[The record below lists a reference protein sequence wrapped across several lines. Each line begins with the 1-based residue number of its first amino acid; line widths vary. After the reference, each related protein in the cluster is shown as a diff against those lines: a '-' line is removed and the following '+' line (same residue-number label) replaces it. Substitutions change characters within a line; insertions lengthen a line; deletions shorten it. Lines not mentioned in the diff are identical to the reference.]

1 MAIPKLPTSNPF
13 SNIWNWLYEK
23 NKTIIPNPMK
33 PSDIKVTKEK
43 VMDYNNLRELLV
55 ETHAPTGK
63 INKLINEVNKLIQKV
78 AKNETDISIIQKRLD
93 IIDNVLKLKSTAT
106 HMHVATSV
114 GAPTGPPVGRKGGKL
129 QVGGFHPGF
138 TKPVA
143 TSREENLKR
152 QLINDI
158 KKLQN

>member
-1 MAIPKLPTSNPF
+1 MAIKKLPTGDPF
-13 SNIWNWLYEK
+13 NNIWKWLYEK
-23 NKTIIPNPMK
+23 TKVFTPNPMK
-33 PSDIKVTKEK
+33 PFEKDTTKEK
-43 VMDYNNLRELLV
+43 IMNYNNLRELLI

-63 INKLINEVNKLIQKV
+63 INKIINEVNKLIQKV

-93 IIDNVLKLKSTAT
+93 IIDNVLKLKSTASHS
-106 HMHVATSV
+106 HMATSV
-114 GAPTGPPVGRKGGKL
+114 GAPTGPPLVRKGGKL
-129 QVGGFHPGF
+129 QGGGF

-158 KKLQN
+158 KRLQN